1 MTHRGSARDG
11 AARPAP
17 RSAGRAVGRSVRRV
31 EDDRLLRGAGRF
43 VDDVDRPGQLW
54 MRVVRAT
61 SAHARLIAVDTA
73 AALEAPGV
81 HAVLTAQD
89 LDPVPR
95 VPVRLGPF
103 DRPLDAYLQPVL
115 AENRVRYVGE
125 PVAAVVA
132 ADAYAAE
139 DAAELVVAQLE
150 PLPAVL
156 DAARAIEPAAEAL
169 HDGGNEALTLERGYG
184 DVEGAFERA
193 AHVVEVE
200 VEVGRHTAVPLETRG
215 LVADYDA
222 ALDRLTI
229 WGATKVPHFNRRV
242 LAGMLGMAE
251 ERIALRATD
260 AGGGFGV
267 RGEFYPEDFLV
278 PYLARALDRPVKW
291 IEDRA
296 EHLVAT
302 NHSRQQRRRLE
313 GAFAADGELLA
324 LRDTL
329 WHDNGAYARTHGVV
343 VPELTL
349 SMLPGPYRVPAY
361 EGRAHVALTSKTP
374 CGTYRGPGRYEATFA
389 RERLLDAAADEI
401 GLDRVE
407 LRRRNLLR
415 PGDLPHHRDLPVLGH
430 PVEIDAGDF
439 QGLLESALQSS
450 GYEDWAREAAE
461 ERKDGRAVGTGLAYF
476 LEKSGGGGFERARVA
491 VDERG
496 RVRVAAG
503 GATLGQGIETALA
516 QVTAD
521 ALGVDPEAIDVTVGD
536 TDLVSAGG
544 GSWASRST
552 IFAGGAVHLAAE
564 ATAERARRVAA
575 ELLEAAP
582 EDIRLEDGHAVV
594 AGSADRRVR
603 LGDIAAACDA
613 ASAGRRGEDPGLTAA
628 RTFVDAPM
636 TYPYGVHLAQVEVDR
651 GTGGVRVRR
660 YFIAYEVGRA
670 VNPALVSG
678 QLVGGAAQGLG
689 AALMEAFRYDPE
701 GQPQCTSFVD
711 YLIPSAAEVPAVGTA
726 IREDAPS
733 PGNPL
738 GAKGAGEG
746 GVDGAGAAIAA
757 AVEDALG
764 VSRAIAA
771 VPVMP
776 ERVRAIAAGAS
787 GATAHVSGLQAAGT
801 GT

>member
-1 MTHRGSARDG
+1 VSH
-11 AARPAP
+11 
-17 RSAGRAVGRSVRRV
+17 VGRSVRRV
-31 EDDRLLRGAGRF
+31 EDARLLTGAGRF

-54 MRVVRAT
+54 MRVVRAPA
-61 SAHARLIAVDTA
+61 AHAELRAIDTA
-73 AALEAPGV
+73 AAREVAGV
-81 HAVLTAQD
+81 HAIVTAAD
-89 LDPVPR
+89 FDPVPR
-95 VPVRLGPF
+95 IPVRLGPF
-103 DRPLDAYLQPVL
+103 DQPLDDYLQPVL
-115 AENRVRYVGE
+115 ATDRVRYVGE
-125 PVAAVVA
+125 PVAVVVA
-132 ADAYAAE
+132 DDPYVAE
-139 DAAELVVAQLE
+139 DAAELVTCDLE
-150 PLPAVL
+150 ALPVVL
-156 DAARAIEPAAEAL
+156 DAR
-169 HDGGNEALTLERGYG
+169 DGEVLTLERGYG
-184 DVEGAFERA
+184 DADGAFDRA

-242 LAGMLGMAE
+242 LAGLLNMDE
-251 ERIALRATD
+251 DRVSLRSTD

-267 RGEFYPEDFLV
+267 RGELYPEDVLV
-278 PYLARALDRPVKW
+278 AWLARALERPVKW

-302 NHSRQQRRRLE
+302 NHSRQQRRRVE

-324 LRDTL
+324 LRDAI

-343 VPELTL
+343 VPELTV

-361 EGRAHVALTSKTP
+361 AGRAHVALTNKTP

-401 GLDRVE
+401 GLDRAAI
-407 LRRRNLLR
+407 RRRNLLAAE
-415 PGDLPHHRDLPVLGH
+415 DLPHHRDLPVLGH
-430 PVEIDAGDF
+430 PVDIDAGDF
-439 QGLLESALQSS
+439 TGLLDAAIAES
-450 GYEDWAREAAE
+450 GYEDWVREAADARAE
-461 ERKDGRAVGTGLAYF
+461 GRAVGTGMAYF
-476 LEKSGGGGFERARVA
+476 LEKSGGGGFERARVS

-503 GATLGQGIETALA
+503 GATLGQGIETVLA

-521 ALGVDPEAIDVTVGD
+521 QLGVDPAGIEVTVGD

-552 IFAGGAVHLAAE
+552 IFAGGAARLAAE
-564 ATAERARRVAA
+564 ATAEKAKTVAA

-582 EDIRLEDGHAVV
+582 GDIVLAAGHAQV
-594 AGSADRRVR
+594 AGSPDRRVT
-603 LGDIAAACDA
+603 LAEVAAACDP
-613 ASAGRRGEDPGLTAA
+613 ASAGRRGDEPGLTAA

-636 TYPYGVHLAQVEVDR
+636 TYPYGVHLGQVEVDP
-651 GTGGVRVRR
+651 GTGGVRVLR

-670 VNPALVSG
+670 INPAMVAG
-678 QLVGGAAQGLG
+678 QLRGGAAQGLG
-689 AALMEAFRYDPE
+689 GALMEAFRYDAS
-701 GQPQCTSFVD
+701 GQPQCTSFMD
-711 YLIPSAAEVPAVGTA
+711 YLVPSAAEVPPVGTHV
-726 IREDAPS
+726 REDAPS

-738 GAKGAGEG
+738 GTKGAGEG
-746 GVDGAGAAIAA
+746 GVDGAGAVIAA

-764 VSRAIAA
+764 ASRAIVAL
-771 VPVMP
+771 PVTP
-776 ERVRAIAAGAS
+776 ERVRAIGLNEGARGDS
-787 GATAHVSGLQAAGT
+787 QFART